1 MFFNNFYCQ
10 YVMQTQNLNL
20 IVLQLVHS
28 NVQHA
33 MFFGCF
39 FLNRKMS
46 WLYLFCHTGASTQA
60 HKIKFFMQ
68 VKLNVVFFF
77 FIRTFSLICYFAST
91 CSLVLLMSFY
101 LAIIHT
107 EKILQIK
114 QWNHCNC
121 ANVSGWFSFI
131 HIIQRVAVVASLH
144 IWPSCAI
151 CT

>member
-1 MFFNNFYCQ
+1 
-10 YVMQTQNLNL
+10 MQTQNLNL

-77 FIRTFSLICYFAST
+77 YKDIQFNLLFCQYLLLSFADELLFGHHSHWKNFTNQAMKSL
-91 CSLVLLMSFY
+91 
-101 LAIIHT
+101 
-107 EKILQIK
+107 
-114 QWNHCNC
+114 
-121 ANVSGWFSFI
+121 
-131 HIIQRVAVVASLH
+131 
-144 IWPSCAI
+144 
-151 CT
+151 